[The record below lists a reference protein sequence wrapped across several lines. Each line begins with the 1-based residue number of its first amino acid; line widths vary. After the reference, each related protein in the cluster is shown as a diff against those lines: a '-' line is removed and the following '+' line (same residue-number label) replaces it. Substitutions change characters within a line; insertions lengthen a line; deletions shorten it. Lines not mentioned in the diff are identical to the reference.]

1 MILYGSHNKNIE
13 LFPKTQINNHGNDE
27 HGGLIWEWDPVRH
40 RKVAKQMAPA
50 FSGRALQAKALTL
63 HKYVDLFVDRMT
75 SLGSATR
82 GVDLTTWINW
92 LCVDMSADMA
102 YNREM
107 NALKNMEEP
116 RYLTL
121 LQDFNKAIV
130 IIQMFWRFPLLVPLK
145 YLFLLF
151 KMVRSHSDIRDHS
164 RQLLERRIRRKDSVE
179 HIDFF
184 EQLIPKNREP
194 PKDPK
199 EMRHLE
205 QVAGQLLVAGYEPPA
220 MWLYFTMYH
229 LLKSPEHL
237 KTLINEIRG
246 TFKSYDDITPESA
259 AELSFLAACLKES
272 LRLTPGL
279 LTGLPVG
286 SPGAHVDGHF
296 IPRGLI
302 VNSPQVVCQS
312 SSFSMARDSRNFS
325 DALQFRP
332 ERWLSEDHPLYVS
345 QFSNDNQKAFQ
356 PFSQGPRMC
365 SGREIAWW
373 QSRLFVAKVLW
384 KFDLAMVSGE
394 HPDIDRD
401 LKGWGITYA
410 AKRIVHMQDHAG

>member
-1 MILYGSHNKNIE
+1 MCLDLYSSHNKNIE

-50 FSGRALQAKALTL
+50 FSGRALQAKAPAL

-92 LCVDMSADMA
+92 LCVDMSANMA

-107 NALKNMEEP
+107 NALKNSKYPRNPSIGGDSRSPVEEP

-121 LQDFNKAIV
+121 IQGFNKAIV
-130 IIQMFWRFPLLVPLK
+130 VIQMSWRFPLLVPLK
-145 YLFLLF
+145 YFFLLF
-151 KMVRSHSDIRDHS
+151 KMARSHSDIRDHS
-164 RQLLERRIRRKDSVE
+164 RQLLERRIRRQDAVE

-199 EMRHLE
+199 DMRHLE

-229 LLKSPEHL
+229 LLSSPECL
-237 KTLINEIRG
+237 QALTNEIRG
-246 TFKSYDDITPESA
+246 AFTSRDDITPESA
-259 AELSFLAACLKES
+259 AELPFLAACLKES

-279 LTGLPVG
+279 LTGMPVV

-296 IPRGLI
+296 IPRGVRTQYAHFQIRVL
-302 VNSPQVVCQS
+302 
-312 SSFSMARDSRNFS
+312 MAAHADSRLT
-325 DALQFRP
+325 AGCMP
-332 ERWLSEDHPLYVS
+332 EQLILNGTRLSQL
-345 QFSNDNQKAFQ
+345 
-356 PFSQGPRMC
+356 C
-365 SGREIAWW
+365 
-373 QSRLFVAKVLW
+373 
-384 KFDLAMVSGE
+384 
-394 HPDIDRD
+394 
-401 LKGWGITYA
+401 
-410 AKRIVHMQDHAG
+410 